1 MIAGC
6 KEPKGDAMD
15 RRARA
20 FMYFAFAFINFVFFH
35 HPGLYALGG
44 VFLVMGF
51 LQLVALKRG

>member
-1 MIAGC
+1 
-6 KEPKGDAMD
+6 MD

-35 HPGLYALGG
+35 HPGLYALGA
-44 VFLVMGF
+44 VFLVMGI